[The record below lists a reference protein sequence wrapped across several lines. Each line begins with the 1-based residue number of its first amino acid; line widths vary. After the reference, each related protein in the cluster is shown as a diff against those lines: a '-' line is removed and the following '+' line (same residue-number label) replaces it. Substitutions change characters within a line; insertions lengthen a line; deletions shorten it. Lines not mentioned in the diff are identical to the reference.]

1 MTFHPIIRMKFSLPL
16 LCLLPSASAFI
27 LPQAEKVSTTSLW
40 GRKPFIS
47 GNWKLN
53 PQTRDEAVKLAADI
67 AATVTPDS
75 PDADVAL
82 FVPYV
87 FIEAAQ
93 KSAGDRLFVGAEV
106 SHLCRPID
114 CGHIIF
120 LESVCRPKFRNAA
133 DFALFRTIRVSAP
146 KSKAPSPVLSQ
157 LLC

>member
-1 MTFHPIIRMKFSLPL
+1 MKFSLSL
-16 LCLLPSASAFI
+16 LCLLPSASAF
-27 LPQAEKVSTTSLW
+27 LVPQAEKISTTSLW

-67 AATVTPDS
+67 AATVTPES

-106 SHLCRPID
+106 SRMCPSTV
-114 CGHIIF
+114 GIIAF
-120 LESVCRPKFRNAA
+120 DWIVCRRIFRTSA
-133 DFALFRTIRVSAP
+133 DFVLFS
-146 KSKAPSPVLSQ
+146 
-157 LLC
+157 

>member
-1 MTFHPIIRMKFSLPL
+1 MKFSLPL
-16 LCLLPSASAFI
+16 LFLLPSASAFI
-27 LPQAEKVSTTSLW
+27 VPQAEKISTTSLF

-53 PQTRDEAVKLAADI
+53 PQTRDEAVQLAADI
-67 AATVTPDS
+67 AAAVTHDS

-106 SHLCRPID
+106 SSLFVLSVGR
-114 CGHIIF
+114 
-120 LESVCRPKFRNAA
+120 SVVCR
-133 DFALFRTIRVSAP
+133 RVA
-146 KSKAPSPVLSQ
+146 VLN
-157 LLC
+157 LPR

>member
-1 MTFHPIIRMKFSLPL
+1 MKLLLPL
-16 LCLLPSASAFI
+16 SLLTTTASAFL
-27 LPQAEKVSTTSLW
+27 LPQADKISTTSLW

-67 AATVTPDS
+67 AAAVTHDS

-93 KSAGDRLFVGAEV
+93 NSAGDRLFVGAEV
-106 SHLCRPID
+106 SS
-114 CGHIIF
+114 
-120 LESVCRPKFRNAA
+120 SVCVLSVSCRNGTLSHKNILYKNLRA
-133 DFALFRTIRVSAP
+133 FALKSRVPLRVLFRPA
-146 KSKAPSPVLSQ
+146 
-157 LLC
+157 C